1 MINLHKV
8 NMRRSISQ
16 GETKQSQTYDLDINN
31 QSNEKFKTEQK
42 RILFP
47 NNKNFF
53 NGNQDYYDDITKD
66 KISLI

>member
-1 MINLHKV
+1 MINIHKS

-16 GETKQSQTYDLDINN
+16 RETKQSQTNDLDINN

-47 NNKNFF
+47 KNKNLF
-53 NGNQDYYDDITKD
+53 NENQDYYDDNTKD